1 MTQPS
6 DKASI
11 EAGLEQDR
19 QALAASMSELRHRMS
34 PSEIVRNARGIASE
48 GGWKSASLAVKEAR
62 THPIG
67 AGLISAGIAWIMF
80 GPKGKSQKLFGKRTL
95 PQAIDRWEDEGGQV
109 HTPSADQSSQ
119 HANNLLSRELDE
131 LRKFASDRVHQLE
144 VDAKGGLDDAI
155 GAARSF
161 AAERAGVLSD
171 LSDDLLK
178 KFADDLSETLDAGLE
193 HLTDQARATAT
204 KARDQAHRA
213 RVEAERL
220 TRNHPMMMA
229 AVGLGIG
236 AALAALIPMVRASRV
251 KTAAVQPRSE
261 DYGMGNQ
268 SASQSKTYV
277 DRSQSHAAH

>member
-19 QALAASMSELRHRMS
+19 QALAASMSELRHRIS

-48 GGWKSASLAVKEAR
+48 GGWKSASLAVKEAK

-95 PQAIDRWEDEGGQV
+95 PQA
-109 HTPSADQSSQ
+109 
-119 HANNLLSRELDE
+119 
-131 LRKFASDRVHQLE
+131 SDRVHQLE

-161 AAERAGVLSD
+161 AAERAGALSD
-171 LSDDLLK
+171 FSDDLLK
-178 KFADDLSETLDAGLE
+178 KFADDLSETLDTGLE
-193 HLTDQARATAT
+193 HLTDQARAAAT
-204 KARDQAHRA
+204 KAREQAYRA

-236 AALAALIPMVRASRV
+236 AALAALIPMVRARRV
-251 KTAAVQPRSE
+251 KTAAVQPHGE

-268 SASQSKTYV
+268 AAFQSKTYV
-277 DRSQSHAAH
+277 DRSQSHAAQ